1 MQAIELMIAIPS
13 QMEAGHIHQPGDRG
27 ILVEHLGPD
36 ASIIEIRVKDESLEG
51 LAWYETFAV
60 KNEEFKLV
68 DGESDERA

>member
-1 MQAIELMIAIPS
+1 MQTIELSVAVPS
-13 QMEAGHIHQPGDRG
+13 QMEDGYIHQPGDRG
-27 ILVEHLGPD
+27 LLVEHLGPD

-68 DGESDERA
+68 DGVPDERA